1 VLPTGALLADL
12 VTWRS
17 LVDTSD
23 MLDAVI
29 VGGGLAGLSA
39 AWDLRDR
46 DVMVLEAADRVG
58 GRLRSERRGDNWLN
72 WGGHVFSGA
81 GSVTDRFLRESG
93 TAAQQVTGRLA
104 SVSLNGKLITS
115 GGVETFPFRLPM
127 SLGARA
133 NLVKVGLKLRYAVR
147 QYGKVARP
155 IPGEDPAVRQTRIMG
170 FMDDRSFIDWA
181 GPMPEDV
188 DLLFRATTTRSSGEP
203 EEMAA
208 GYGIGYFHQVWNRS
222 EGLSRNILGGSATFT
237 NNLAAGLGDR
247 VHLNAP
253 VSLVAQDN
261 DGVTVRWTENGTEHE
276 VRARHAIVA
285 TQAHVTRKIV
295 AGLPDDMT
303 AAMDF
308 IRYGPYIVGA
318 FETSET
324 GPMPWDPLYALAT
337 PKKIFSMMFNIA
349 NVRRGG
355 ETSRA
360 PGGSLMA
367 YTAADSAR
375 ALADVP
381 DAEVAARYRE
391 DLASIY
397 PASRDVVKDV
407 VIHRWSH
414 GTCYP
419 RVGRSRIQ
427 PALVQPLGRIHL
439 AGDYLGTWYTETA
452 TSTGAAAAKR
462 VRERL

>member
-1 VLPTGALLADL
+1 
-12 VTWRS
+12 
-17 LVDTSD
+17 VDAGEV
-23 MLDAVI
+23 LDAVI

-46 DVMVLEAADRVG
+46 NVLVLEAADRVG

-72 WGGHVFSGA
+72 WGGHVFGGA
-81 GSVTDRFLRESG
+81 GTVTDRFLRESG
-93 TAAQQVTGRLA
+93 TQAPTLTGRLA
-104 SVSLNGKLITS
+104 SVTLNGKLLTS

-127 SLGARA
+127 SMGARI
-133 NLVKVGLKLRYAVR
+133 NLVKTGLKLRYAVI

-155 IPGEDPAVRQTRIMG
+155 IPGEDPAARQLRIMQ
-170 FMDDRSFIDWA
+170 FKDDQSFIDWA

-208 GYGIGYFHQVWNRS
+208 GYGIGYFHQVWNRA
-222 EGLSRNILGGSATFT
+222 EGLSRNILGGSSTFT

-247 VHLNAP
+247 VRLNAAATS
-253 VSLVAQDN
+253 VVRDK
-261 DGVTVRWTENGTEHE
+261 DGVTVRWIEQGEEHE

-285 TQAHVTRKIV
+285 TQAHVTKRIV
-295 AGLPDDMT
+295 AGLPDDML

-308 IRYGPYIVGA
+308 IKYGPYVVGA
-318 FETSET
+318 FETNET

-337 PKKIFSMMFNIA
+337 PKKIFSMLFNIA
-349 NVRRGG
+349 NVRRTG
-355 ETSRA
+355 ETTRA

-381 DAEVAARYRE
+381 DAEIAACYRE

-397 PASRDVVKDV
+397 PVSRDVVKEV

-414 GTCYP
+414 GTSYP
-419 RVGRSRIQ
+419 RPGRSRIQ
-427 PALVQPLGRIHL
+427 AALVQPLGRIHL

-452 TSTGAAAAKR
+452 CSTGEAAAKR
-462 VRERL
+462 VREAG

>member
-1 VLPTGALLADL
+1 MDAGEV
-12 VTWRS
+12 
-17 LVDTSD
+17 
-23 MLDAVI
+23 LDAVI
-29 VGGGLAGLSA
+29 VGAGLAGLSA

-46 DVMVLEAADRVG
+46 NVLVLEAADRVG

-72 WGGHVFSGA
+72 WGGHVFSGP
-81 GSVTDRFLRESG
+81 GSVTDRYLRETG
-93 TAAQQVTGRLA
+93 TEAPKLTGRLA

-127 SLGARA
+127 PFRARV
-133 NLVKVGLKLRYAVR
+133 NLVKTGLRLRRAVW
-147 QYGKVARP
+147 QYGRVARP
-155 IPGEDPAVRQTRIMG
+155 IPGEDPAARQLRIMQ
-170 FMDDRSFIDWA
+170 FKDDRSFMEWA

-208 GYGIGYFHQVWNRS
+208 GYGIGYFHQVWNRE

-237 NNLAAGLGDR
+237 DNLAAGLGDR
-247 VHLNAP
+247 VRLNAP
-253 VSLVAQDN
+253 VSLVGQDGE
-261 DGVTVRWTENGTEHE
+261 GVTVRWTENGAEHE

-285 TQAHVTRKIV
+285 AQAHVTRKIV
-295 AGLPDDMT
+295 QGLPDDM
-303 AAMDF
+303 AAALDF
-308 IRYGPYIVGA
+308 IRYGPYVVGA

-324 GPMPWDPLYALAT
+324 RPMPWDPLYALAT
-337 PKKIFSMMFNIA
+337 PKKVFSMMFNIA
-349 NVRRGG
+349 NVRRTG
-355 ETSRA
+355 EARRA

-381 DAEVAARYRE
+381 DAEIAARYRD

-397 PASRDVVKDV
+397 PVSREVVKDV

-414 GTCYP
+414 GTSYP

-427 PALVQPLGRIHL
+427 SALVQPLGRIHL

-452 TSTGAAAAKR
+452 CSTGAAAAKR
-462 VRERL
+462 VRASG

>member
-1 VLPTGALLADL
+1 
-12 VTWRS
+12 
-17 LVDTSD
+17 VDAGEV
-23 MLDAVI
+23 LDAVI
-29 VGGGLAGLSA
+29 VGAGLAGLSA

-46 DVMVLEAADRVG
+46 NVLVLEAGDRVG

-81 GSVTDRFLRESG
+81 GSVTDRFLHESG
-93 TAAQQVTGRLA
+93 TQAPTLTGRLA
-104 SVSLNGKLITS
+104 SVTLNGRLITS

-127 SLGARA
+127 SMGARV
-133 NLVKVGLKLRYAVR
+133 NLVKTGLRLRYAVI

-155 IPGEDPAVRQTRIMG
+155 IPGEDPAARQLRIMQ
-170 FMDDRSFIDWA
+170 FKDDQSFIDWA
-181 GPMPEDV
+181 GRMPEDV

-222 EGLSRNILGGSATFT
+222 EGLSRNILGGSSTFT
-237 NNLAAGLGDR
+237 GNLAAGLGSR

-253 VSLVAQDN
+253 VSHVAQDK
-261 DGVTVRWTENGTEHE
+261 DGVTVRWTEDGAEHE

-285 TQAHVTRKIV
+285 SQAHVTRRIV
-295 AGLPDDMT
+295 AGLPEDMQ

-308 IRYGPYIVGA
+308 IKYGPYVVGA
-318 FETSET
+318 FETTET

-337 PKKIFSMMFNIA
+337 PKKIFSMMFNTA
-349 NVRRGG
+349 NVRRNG
-355 ETSRA
+355 ETTRA

-367 YTAADSAR
+367 YTAADNAR
-375 ALADVP
+375 KLAEVP
-381 DAEVAARYRE
+381 DEEIAARYRD

-397 PASRDVVKDV
+397 PVSRDVVKEV

-419 RVGRSRIQ
+419 RPGRSRIQ
-427 PALVQPLGRIHL
+427 AALVQPLGRIHL

-452 TSTGAAAAKR
+452 CSTGEAAAKR
-462 VRERL
+462 VREAG

>member
-1 VLPTGALLADL
+1 MDAGEV
-12 VTWRS
+12 
-17 LVDTSD
+17 
-23 MLDAVI
+23 LDAVI

-46 DVMVLEAADRVG
+46 NVLVLEAADRVG

-72 WGGHVFSGA
+72 WGGHVFGGA
-81 GSVTDRFLRESG
+81 GTVTDRFLRESG
-93 TAAQQVTGRLA
+93 TQAPTLTGRLA
-104 SVSLNGKLITS
+104 SVTLNGKLITS
-115 GGVETFPFRLPM
+115 GGVETFPFRLPLSM
-127 SLGARA
+127 GARV
-133 NLVKVGLKLRYAVR
+133 NLVKTGLKLRWAVI

-155 IPGEDPAVRQTRIMG
+155 IPGEDPAARQLRIMQ
-170 FMDDRSFIDWA
+170 FKDDQSFIDWA
-181 GPMPEDV
+181 GSMPEDV

-208 GYGIGYFHQVWNRS
+208 GYGIGYFHQVWNRA
-222 EGLSRNILGGSATFT
+222 EGLSRNILGGSSTFT

-247 VHLNAP
+247 VRLHAAATS
-253 VSLVAQDN
+253 VVQDKE
-261 DGVTVRWTENGTEHE
+261 GVTVRWTEHGEEHE

-285 TQAHVTRKIV
+285 TQAHVTKRIV
-295 AGLPDDMT
+295 AGLPDDMV

-308 IRYGPYIVGA
+308 IKYGPYVVGA
-318 FETSET
+318 FETNET

-349 NVRRGG
+349 NVRRTG
-355 ETSRA
+355 ETTRA

-381 DAEVAARYRE
+381 DAEIAARYRE

-397 PASRDVVKDV
+397 PVSRDVVKEV

-414 GTCYP
+414 GTSYP
-419 RVGRSRIQ
+419 RPGRSRIQ
-427 PALVQPLGRIHL
+427 AALVQPLGRIHL

-452 TSTGAAAAKR
+452 CSTGEAAAKR
-462 VRERL
+462 VREAG